1 MMEDALL
8 YRWQTVQSKRPLWVR
23 TLSKLGYPLL
33 VFSPC
38 LYGYFHPVG
47 DFKIVMFLSLFLH
60 FFYLCAGSLSGTI
73 TAFSNEK
80 QKRTFESLLTTG
92 VSAKEWLNSTL
103 WIVLKPI
110 FTDLFLYGLLW
121 LPLLNRLSDEH
132 GCSSASDVLNLG
144 VCNVLLLMLVSTV
157 AILSHSALG
166 CFLSLRART
175 TQAAQMQASVI
186 FTIIFFLLIPLDV
199 MLLDPIFHCNEPV
212 LSSISPWI
220 CFILQTE
227 HQRSLTTWS
236 LLGNAFFH
244 VTAAI
249 CLYHKTLWVLR
260 NPVVAVNSSSSDKSL
275 ASFGDLLAPVSDPI
289 LYRSYLGYRRR
300 PWAFWAKLVA
310 GPCIALS
317 LRYGLP
323 VLSGKSHSSDIQGSM
338 LLALAICL
346 IGWSAQ
352 AISSGIEAFS
362 ADKERGT
369 FECLQLTSQKPHQ
382 LFRSQWLVTALPI
395 LLQVLVTAPFWLLFV
410 REIPNCN
417 EDICYTPRGL
427 SFAGACWMGC
437 YGFFWTLFVS
447 SITLW
452 IAQRSPK
459 AGTALTK
466 SVGIVFLLVIGLPIL
481 DGLLFQDFKWLSTL
495 GPVVG
500 SVGIIEHHYERRC
513 MVGLSMYAVLGIL
526 ALWRASAEFSRTGA
540 SSGHDAARL

>member
-1 MMEDALL
+1 MEDALL

-38 LYGYFHPVG
+38 FYGYFQQVG
-47 DFKIVMFLSLFLH
+47 DFKIVLFLSLFLH

-73 TAFSNEK
+73 TAFSSEK

-92 VSAKEWLNSTL
+92 VSAKEWLNGTL

-110 FTDLFLYGLLW
+110 FTDLFLYSLLW
-121 LPLLNRLSDEH
+121 LPLLSRLSEQRFFEH
-132 GCSSASDVLNLG
+132 SRSGLEGGCFQLG
-144 VCNVLLLMLVSTV
+144 LLLVVSTV

-166 CFLSLRART
+166 CFLSLRARS

-199 MLLDPIFHCNEPV
+199 MLIDPIFHCNEPV

-220 CFILQTE
+220 CFILQTD
-227 HQRSLTTWS
+227 HHRSLTTWS

-244 VTAAI
+244 ITAAI

-275 ASFGDLLAPVSDPI
+275 ASFGDSLAPVSDPI

-300 PWAFWAKLVA
+300 PWAFWAKLAA
-310 GPCIALS
+310 GPCIAVS

-323 VLSGKSHSSDIQGSM
+323 ILSGKSHGSDIEGSM

-352 AISSGIEAFS
+352 AISTGIEAFS

-369 FECLQLTSQKPHQ
+369 FECLQLTNQKSNQ

-395 LLQVLVTAPFWLLFV
+395 LLQTIVTAPFWLLFV

-417 EDICYTPRGL
+417 DDICYTPRGL
-427 SFAGACWMGC
+427 SLEGACWMGC
-437 YGFFWTLFVS
+437 YGLFWTLFVS

-459 AGTALTK
+459 TGTALTK
-466 SVGIVFLLVIGLPIL
+466 SVGLIFLLVIGLPIL

-495 GPVVG
+495 GPVIG
-500 SVGIIEHHYERRC
+500 SVGIIEHHHERRC
-513 MVGLSMYAVLGIL
+513 LVGLFMYLVLGLL
-526 ALWRASAEFSRTGA
+526 ALWKASAEFSRAGRQ
-540 SSGHDAARL
+540 DAARL